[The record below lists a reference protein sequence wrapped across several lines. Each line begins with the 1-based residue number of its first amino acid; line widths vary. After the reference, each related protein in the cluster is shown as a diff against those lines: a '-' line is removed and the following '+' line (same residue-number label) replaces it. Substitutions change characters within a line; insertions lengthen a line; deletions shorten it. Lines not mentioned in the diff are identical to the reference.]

1 MNKLSGRDFK
11 LHVCREEREVE
22 QEYAKFY
29 RGIFHVLISNFQP
42 ITFIPHF
49 LKNKNNWPPLLPENV
64 DLVESHDQARLFT
77 AALADYAVTS
87 DAELAGEE
95 ELIPLPAM
103 SGRDQQM
110 ARIFYVTPEQF
121 ADFTQELALIEKQT
135 FWVNEYVMLSQ
146 VQHFNCIQFILSK
159 IIQPRFRRR
168 PFERLKLA
176 A

>member
-22 QEYAKFY
+22 PEYAKFY

-42 ITFIPHF
+42 ITFVPAF

-64 DLVESHDQARLFT
+64 DIVESHDQARLFT

-87 DAELAGEE
+87 DAELAGKE
-95 ELIPLPAM
+95 ELIPLPAI
-103 SGRDQQM
+103 SGTDQQM

-121 ADFTQELALIEKQT
+121 AGFSQELAIIEKQT

-159 IIQPRFRRR
+159 IIQPRLRRR
-168 PFERLKLA
+168 RFERLKLA